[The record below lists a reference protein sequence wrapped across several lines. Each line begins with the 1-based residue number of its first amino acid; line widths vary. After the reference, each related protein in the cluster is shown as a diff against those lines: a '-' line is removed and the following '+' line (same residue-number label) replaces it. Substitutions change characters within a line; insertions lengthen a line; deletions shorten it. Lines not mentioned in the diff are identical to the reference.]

1 MTKSIA
7 RVAQTKLG
15 ISFEEWKNR
24 PVFKTHCRTYQ
35 IAARLCG
42 LTESVGCG
50 SRTLS
55 GEHATA
61 LQGFRQLAAYRDH
74 EANALRSRVARHIK
88 ELRRE
93 SALMV

>member
-1 MTKSIA
+1 MTNCTA

-15 ISFEEWKNR
+15 ISFEQWKNR
-24 PVFKTHCRTYQ
+24 PVFKAHCRTYK
-35 IAARLCG
+35 IAAELCG
-42 LTESVGCG
+42 LTQSVGCG

-61 LQGFRQLAAYRDH
+61 LQGFRRLAAFRDPG
-74 EANALRSRVARHIK
+74 ANALRLRVARHIK
-88 ELRRE
+88 EQRRE